1 VTLVAPRITGNPRQL
16 LRRMRDVMAARGT
29 VAHRLNLIVKLIAI
43 ELHADIC
50 SLYLLKSNQILELYA
65 IQGEDIEHAQ
75 LKKIVV
81 GQGLIGSIAS
91 SALPI
96 ALNNAQPYHFM
107 NRHEHSEKQNNF
119 QSFMGVPILRDG
131 EVIGVI
137 TAQSNI
143 NRTYLEDEIET
154 LEIIA
159 TVFAELIAGGQL
171 VNLSTPE
178 TVMLPARLEGK
189 RIISGIAIG
198 QALLHQPRIDLKR
211 LLADNPDTELLRLDK
226 ALEDINKAIQIY
238 VKRDNIQFKSDY
250 EEVLENYRS
259 IFNDY
264 RWVTK
269 IKEAIYEGLTA
280 EAAVYK
286 VRSDTQARFKQIQ
299 DPIFREKL
307 SEFEDLNN
315 RLYYHLTG
323 QENLGKRKIPPDAI
337 LFARNMASAELLD
350 YDRDSLK
357 GLVLEEATIH
367 SHVAIVARSLDLPF
381 VSHVEQILNNVYDN
395 DPVIL
400 DAEQGIIY
408 IRPQEDI
415 LESYQDRLN
424 FLKENLNYYFK
435 GLDLPSVTQDGC
447 KISLKINAGFQSDL
461 KNLKEYGVEGV
472 GLYRSEI
479 PFMVKSK
486 FPNVD
491 EQIETYQSIYNI
503 IGDLPINFRTI
514 DIGGDKILPYLKLHG
529 GEENPAMGWR
539 SLRITLD
546 RPFILRQQIRALLEA
561 SQHKQLNIMFPMVTE
576 VAEFL
581 KAKEILDLEI
591 NRQKE
596 KNKALPSIIKIG
608 AMIEVPSI
616 IWQLDQLLPHLSFV
630 SLGTNDLS
638 QFFFASDR
646 NNTYVGERYDVL
658 SSSFLRCLQHVAQIC
673 KKENVDLSVCGEMAG
688 RPLDALALIGLGI
701 QELSVSSSK
710 IPALKKMI
718 PTISCDMV
726 KPYLEILMN
735 AHDHSIREKL
745 RQFAQDHDIIVH

>member
-1 VTLVAPRITGNPRQL
+1 
-16 LRRMRDVMAARGT
+16 MAARGT
-29 VAHRLNLIVKLIAI
+29 VAHRLNLIVNLIAI
-43 ELHADIC
+43 ELRADIC

-65 IQGEDIEHAQ
+65 VQGDDIEQTH
-75 LKKIVV
+75 LKKIIV
-81 GQGLIGSIAS
+81 GQGIIGSIAS

-96 ALNNAQPYHFM
+96 ALNNTQPYYFM
-107 NRHEHSEKQNNF
+107 NNPNQTEKHF
-119 QSFMGVPILRDG
+119 QSFIGVPILRDG

-137 TAQSNI
+137 TTQSYV
-143 NRTYLEDEIET
+143 NRTYLEDEVET

-171 VNLSTPE
+171 INLTTPE
-178 TVMLPARLEGK
+178 TVLLPTRLEGK

-211 LLADNPDTELLRLDK
+211 LLADNPTIELQRLDK
-226 ALEDINKAIQIY
+226 ALEDINKAIQTY

-264 RWVTK
+264 RWITK

-286 VRSDTQARFKQIQ
+286 VRNDTQARFKQIQ
-299 DPIFREKL
+299 DPVFREKL

-323 QENLGKRKIPPDAI
+323 QENLGKRKIPSNAI

-350 YDRDSLK
+350 YDRNALK
-357 GLVLEEATIH
+357 GLVLEEASIH

-424 FLKENLNYYFK
+424 FLNKNLNYYFK
-435 GLDLPSVTQDGC
+435 GLDLPAATQDGY

-461 KNLKEYGVEGV
+461 KNLKEYGIEGV

-479 PFMVKSK
+479 PFMVRSK
-486 FPNVD
+486 FPNVA
-491 EQIETYQSIYNI
+491 EQIETYQSIYQI
-503 IGDLPINFRTI
+503 IQDLPINFRTI
-514 DIGGDKILPYLKLHG
+514 DIGGDKILPYLKLQG

-546 RPFILRQQIRALLEA
+546 RPYILRQQIRALLEA
-561 SQHKQLNIMFPMVTE
+561 SQHRQLNIMFPMVTE

-591 NRQKE
+591 ERQTIK
-596 KNKALPSIIKIG
+596 KKPLPIKIKIG

-646 NNTYVGERYDVL
+646 NSTYLGERYDVL
-658 SSSFLRCLQHVAQIC
+658 SPSFLKCLQHVAQKC
-673 KKENVDLSVCGEMAG
+673 KKEKIELSVCGEMAG

-701 QELSVSSSK
+701 NELSVSSSK

-718 PTISCDMV
+718 PTISCETIT
-726 KPYLEILMN
+726 PYLEILLKSN
-735 AHDHSIREKL
+735 DHSIREKL
-745 RQFAQDHDIIVH
+745 RQFAQDHGIVVH